1 MDLATAS
8 GAATL
13 VLVATHEGRPL
24 YERLGFTVRT
34 RYHTLEAPGRG
45 GASRARPVR
54 AFRADDLE
62 TMVALDRAATAED
75 RAHLLAAFAAPETTR
90 VVTAPDDDSVRGFL
104 IRPPWGGGATI
115 AMDADAA
122 IELLEERRDGYPT
135 DRSVRCGVL
144 AKNRAG
150 RARLAELGW
159 TTAWTAPRLER
170 GPALELDPRAIWGQ
184 FNHAMG

>member
-1 MDLATAS
+1 MQ
-8 GAATL
+8 
-13 VLVATHEGRPL
+13 GRPL
-24 YERLGFTVRT
+24 YERLGFAVRT

-45 GASRARPVR
+45 AATGARDVR
-54 AFRADDLE
+54 AFRPDDLE
-62 TMVALDRAATAED
+62 AMIALDRAATGED
-75 RAHLLAAFAAPETTR
+75 RRHLLTAFAAPDTTR
-90 VVTAPDDDSVRGFL
+90 VASGPDDDDVRGFL

-115 AMDADAA
+115 ASDPDAA
-122 IELLEERRDGYPT
+122 IELLEARRDAYPA

-144 AKNRAG
+144 ARNRAG

-170 GPALELDPRAIWGQ
+170 GPALEWDPTAIWGQ